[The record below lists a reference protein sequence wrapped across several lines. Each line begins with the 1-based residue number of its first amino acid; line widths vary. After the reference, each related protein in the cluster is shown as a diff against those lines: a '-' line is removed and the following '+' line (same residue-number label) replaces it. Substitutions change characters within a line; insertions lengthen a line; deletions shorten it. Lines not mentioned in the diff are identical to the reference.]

1 MAPVVLVCVMHSVC
15 VCALLH
21 DAVLQKIN
29 VQVTSLLASARGW
42 PTLHTYNDTMNQF
55 VSTLADSNIANDVI
69 AAASDGTIGP
79 STQESVRG
87 FMRCYRSIS
96 SAGDL
101 GVPKPEGA

>member
-1 MAPVVLVCVMHSVC
+1 MAAVVLVCVMHSVC

-29 VQVTSLLASARGW
+29 VQVTSLLASAQGW

-79 STQESVRG
+79 STQESV
-87 FMRCYRSIS
+87 STS
-96 SAGDL
+96 SELLAHDNL
-101 GVPKPEGA
+101 FP